1 LADLNPAQ
9 QRVADGLLDLG
20 GTRPPLDTDLGQRL
34 AASLGERTRWA
45 VNALDE
51 AGETLFVNK
60 HAVATVLACETR
72 WRVGSDFAWSRATA
86 TGSIAHQAAE
96 LLLMGKLGGAPADA
110 VDGIVADLRGSDDS
124 LGQFLDFA
132 SPTDLAAIR
141 SAAITNAT
149 TVVDGFPPIG
159 RGWNA
164 RAEQSYAANLGGRTI
179 VLNARPDLAFGRPT
193 GPDARSLLID
203 FKTGRPHQTHID
215 DLRYYALVF
224 TLRWGVPPWR
234 IATYYAVDGTWMAED
249 VDADVLDA
257 AAHRLSD
264 AILRMA
270 EIVATNR
277 PLGLTPHHGCNWCGL
292 KDTCE
297 GAAEWARLSVAET
310 DLATYD
316 DEDEAPF

>member
-1 LADLNPAQ
+1 MSDLNPAQ
-9 QRVADGLLDLG
+9 RRVAEGLLDLG
-20 GTRPPLDTDLGQRL
+20 GPRPLADAELATRLTL
-34 AASLGERTRWA
+34 SITERTRWA

-51 AGETLFVNK
+51 AGESMFVNK
-60 HAVATVLACETR
+60 HQVATVLACETR
-72 WRVGSDFAWSRATA
+72 WRLGSEFAWSRATA

-96 LLLMGKLGGAPADA
+96 LLLMGKLGGGAADA

-124 LGQFLDFA
+124 LGAFLDHA

-141 SAAITNAT
+141 SAAITNAA

-179 VLNARPDLAFGRPT
+179 ILNARPDLAFGRPT

-234 IATYYAVDGTWMAED
+234 VATYYALDGTWVAED

-257 AAHRLSD
+257 AAHRVGD
-264 AILRMA
+264 AILKMA
-270 EIVATNR
+270 EIIASGR
-277 PLGLTPHHGCNWCGL
+277 PPGLTPHAGCNWCGL
-292 KDTCE
+292 KKTCE
-297 GAAEWARLSVAET
+297 GAAEWAHQQVAEDV
-310 DLATYD
+310 DLY